1 MQSSKLKNIVILNNL
16 PSNLVEEAIIVLK
29 ENKNIKN
36 FQKIE
41 QANSEINSNY
51 IKKNSDYIIKEAE
64 MLINKYALKC
74 EKKKEIKLTNR
85 GFKKLKI
92 YATLITVVAICEGL
106 IILLK

>member
-41 QANSEINSNY
+41 QSNGEVNSNY
-51 IKKNSDYIIKEAE
+51 IEKDSDYIIKEAE
-64 MLINKYALKC
+64 MIVNKYALKC
-74 EKKKEIKLTNR
+74 EKKKEIKQTNR
-85 GFKKLKI
+85 KFKKLKI
-92 YATLITVVAICEGL
+92 YAALITVIAICEGL
-106 IILLK
+106 IILF